1 MNSFRTNLLIVLLI
15 AFGISSCKKE
25 VDMVDEPEEP
35 VLESEINAT
44 GSVVLPNNE
53 NVNNLSIYM
62 YEDSC
67 GVNSG
72 EFNLHFS
79 NDHRTAFVTDESDEV
94 RLMGYFYPGQVD
106 FEINA
111 KSTSLALLMNLPI
124 SIQVSSI
131 GKTDYVN
138 KILNDP
144 DFDAIVS
151 SVENLIAQGISPLDT
166 NQTPLA
172 NELLTYFDFIANK
185 NGQKTNGEP
194 AMVSLIGNT
203 VNFQNL
209 GKSYSTRVGIY
220 KDGILEES
228 LTLAGVEFVP
238 NSIGEILDALEGN
251 FDIQIVEK
259 NYEILSDG
267 SYEFKIRNGE
277 AYDDTEEDDYIRLI
291 NQINTAKKLF
301 GPFIPLDL
309 GCEIQFYNDLSAYL
323 DANSN
328 LLANYSA
335 SNLYKVCSSFMDFT
349 LNSVECFAQ
358 NPSWTKYAKIMK
370 KKLGFLSW
378 ISNIGD
384 YGNAFIGIVQLLT
397 DNSVFDTCFTFQG
410 GDLVAC
416 ESCNGQTIF
425 TDSRDGQIYDI
436 ISLNGRCWFA
446 QNLNFDT
453 TSAIDY
459 NNDPLNGANY
469 GKLYNWYEAN
479 SACPNGWR
487 LPSEEEWN
495 DLVNSLGGELL
506 AGGKLKSSDGWN
518 SPNMIDNNLSGFNA
532 LPGGGYIDNTFEGIG
547 NNTYWWSSSQSPLA
561 YYAKLKNSSIEYED
575 GLMDRT
581 FKLSCRCIKD

>member
-1 MNSFRTNLLIVLLI
+1 MNSFRTNWLIIILI
-15 AFGISSCKKE
+15 AFVIGSCKKE
-25 VDMVDEPEEP
+25 VDIIDEPEEP
-35 VLESEINAT
+35 VDMPSQISAT
-44 GSVVLPNNE
+44 GSVILPNNE
-53 NVNNLSIYM
+53 DVNNLSIYM

-67 GVNSG
+67 AVNNG
-72 EFNLHFS
+72 EFNLDFLNEHK
-79 NDHRTAFVTDESDEV
+79 TAFVTDESDEV

-138 KILNDP
+138 KILSDP
-144 DFDAIVS
+144 DFDVIVS
-151 SVENLIAQGISPLDT
+151 SIENLIAQGISPLDT
-166 NQTPLA
+166 NQTLLA
-172 NELLTYFDFIANK
+172 NDLLTYFDFIANK

-203 VNFQNL
+203 VNFQNP

-220 KDGILEES
+220 KDDILEES
-228 LTLAGVEFVP
+228 ITLNGVEFIP
-238 NSIGEILDALEGN
+238 NSIGKILDALEGN

-277 AYDDTEEDDYIRLI
+277 AYDDTPEDDYIRLV
-291 NQINTAKKLF
+291 NQVNMAKKLF

-309 GCEIQFYNDLSAYL
+309 GCEVQFYNDLSAYL

-384 YGNAFIGIVQLLT
+384 YGNAFVGIVQLST
-397 DNSVFDTCFTFQG
+397 DSPVFDTCFTMIDGEIEECNVVEPLSWVTLPYSTVAHPDFCDGSMYWAYQG
-410 GDLVAC
+410 GT
-416 ESCNGQTIF
+416 GQLTVTI
-425 TDSRDGQIYDI
+425 G
-436 ISLNGRCWFA
+436 
-446 QNLNFDT
+446 
-453 TSAIDY
+453 
-459 NNDPLNGANY
+459 
-469 GKLYNWYEAN
+469 
-479 SACPNGWR
+479 
-487 LPSEEEWN
+487 
-495 DLVNSLGGELL
+495 
-506 AGGKLKSSDGWN
+506 
-518 SPNMIDNNLSGFNA
+518 
-532 LPGGGYIDNTFEGIG
+532 
-547 NNTYWWSSSQSPLA
+547 
-561 YYAKLKNSSIEYED
+561 SIE
-575 GLMDRT
+575 MDPAFPNSGGPYQPTT
-581 FKLSCRCIKD
+581 FCPGQSITMTVIDENDDSISHTFVVP